1 MAKKKFYQMN
11 KGELEQVA
19 KALHVDVTT
28 DYTKQEIIA
37 NIMDAGYDEDDY
49 WKRVGVEE
57 EYHDIPGDVDNVE
70 EPADVEAES
79 VETVAE
85 ENDVDEQPD
94 EDEDNDESA
103 ATDEEYAYGRFLGRN
118 LTFKVAEGK
127 FSRQRPVF
135 RTTSENLDVL
145 IAKYP
150 AKFRKAT
157 ETEQKSLG

>member
-28 DYTKQEIIA
+28 DYTRQEIIA

-49 WKRVGVEE
+49 WKRLGVEE
-57 EYHDIPGDVDNVE
+57 EHHDIPGDVDDAE

-85 ENDVDEQPD
+85 ETDADEQSD
-94 EDEDNDESA
+94 EDADAQS
-103 ATDEEYAYGRFLGRN
+103 EEYAYGRFLGRN

-135 RTTSENLDVL
+135 RTTSENLDAL

-150 AKFRKAT
+150 TKFRVATAT
-157 ETEQKSLG
+157 ERRSLG